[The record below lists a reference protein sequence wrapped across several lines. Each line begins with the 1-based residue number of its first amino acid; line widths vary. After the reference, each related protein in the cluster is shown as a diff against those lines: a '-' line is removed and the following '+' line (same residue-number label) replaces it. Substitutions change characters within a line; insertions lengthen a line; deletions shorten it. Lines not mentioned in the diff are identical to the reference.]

1 MRNVFIVALGTAA
14 LVASSLTTA
23 PAYAASTTRVD
34 GSHFGAAGMR
44 LVSQGC
50 ADPAIKPDLAPRA
63 VVRRGPGTP
72 PLGSRTVGWDVRRT
86 SYAVGPQAR
95 VVHPSTVRVY
105 RMRLFSTQTQSSGVA
120 VVSYYAPNDTG
131 VWKGTSAVTNDVKE
145 GWHTVNAAASSFSW
159 RHYSAD
165 GALDETGGDA
175 YLRTFVNT
183 HGGDGKGAY
192 LGFAYGCDGND
203 FQVDQLEVGTRTGY
217 RTYDFEGFRTR
228 SRLVKGT
235 RSPKSVE
242 IIAGATIKLTAQLRR
257 AIGGDAISGPIK
269 LQNRKLTETKW
280 GTQDRKTG
288 DGGNY
293 AFKTRPFKSTA
304 WRVKYAGTT
313 ANQANTSPVLKVLVR
328 PYVTAHLS
336 KSTVTKG
343 HVFSVSGR
351 FLPSR
356 RAKIALQKYVSGHW
370 KTIRKGA
377 SNGEGRYSIS
387 TRATRVGKSYW
398 RIWVAPGGGNI
409 SGKSP
414 WLRLRTVAPPESDGG
429 STPPPPTYDPPPP
442 PPDDPPP
449 PPPPSH

>member
-14 LVASSLTTA
+14 LVASSLTAA
-23 PAYAASTTRVD
+23 PASAAAARRVD
-34 GSHFGAAGMR
+34 ANHFAAAG
-44 LVSQGC
+44 LQSVSQSC
-50 ADPAIKPDLAPRA
+50 VDPGASPTTPPRFRVA
-63 VVRRGPGTP
+63 RGPGRA
-72 PLGSRTVGWDVRRT
+72 PLGSRSIGWVAASGFGAGVMTHVASPSGMTVLST
-86 SYAVGPQAR
+86 SVFAPKGHASGQAVI
-95 VVHPSTVRVY
+95 
-105 RMRLFSTQTQSSGVA
+105 
-120 VVSYYAPNDTG
+120 SYVQPGRSG
-131 VWKGTSAVTNDVKE
+131 VWKGRSALGADSSK
-145 GWHTVNAAASSFSW
+145 GWHAVNAATRTFQW
-159 RHYSAD
+159 RHFTDGTAD
-165 GALDETGGDA
+165 EDA
-175 YLRTFVNT
+175 PNATIPSFVAA
-183 HGGDGKGAY
+183 HGGDGSGAWV
-192 LGFAYGCDGND
+192 GFAYGCDGNPFFID
-203 FQVDQLEVGTRTGY
+203 ALHTETAAGA

-235 RSPKSVE
+235 RSPKAVE

-257 AIGGDAISGPIK
+257 AIGGDAIAGPIK

-280 GTQDRKTG
+280 GTQNRKTG

-293 AFKTRPFKSTA
+293 SFKTRPFKSTA

-343 HVFSVSGR
+343 HVFGVSGR

-356 RAKIALQKYVSGHW
+356 RARIALQKYVSGHW
-370 KTIRKGA
+370 KTIKKGV

-387 TRATRVGKSYW
+387 TKATRVGKSYW